1 MVAVSPLSLVDSKLG
16 ADLYTVTPWLKLTEM
31 DYWWD
36 GIFNIS
42 SFFFFLAVNYFSDLS
57 AKKAE

>member
-42 SFFFFLAVNYFSDLS
+42 SFFFFSS
-57 AKKAE
+57 